1 MIEFNQ
7 HAGSN
12 GTSPIVLN
20 VETIQTFEPAS
31 AELTSV
37 VLENGRTLLA
47 TLPYSEVRRMVLE
60 ARSEFV
66 TAL

>member
-7 HAGSN
+7 RAGAEGS
-12 GTSPIVLN
+12 SPIVLN
-20 VETIQTFEPAS
+20 VDTIQTFEPADG
-31 AELTSV
+31 LTSV
-37 VLENGRTLLA
+37 VLKNGRILLA

-60 ARSEFV
+60 ARSQFV